1 MKATNFFT
9 ISEVIDIASIK
20 WAKLKRHG
28 NSRTSYSQPD
38 TAPVSNSLLNGCCCK
53 NATTPRIQRQ
63 SLPACLFQRLLKH
76 SARAFKLLFFFF
88 SSLNFKREPSGAQGI
103 CYMHQ
108 NSKVHLRTLHVGK
121 FTLHFYPFIFP
132 LVFTFLKSNYI

>member
-1 MKATNFFT
+1 MTNFFT

-38 TAPVSNSLLNGCCCK
+38 SAPVSNSLLNGCCCK
-53 NATTPRIQRQ
+53 NATTPRTQRQ
-63 SLPACLFQRLLKH
+63 SLPACLFQRLLKNTVRGH
-76 SARAFKLLFFFF
+76 LSYFFFFFF
-88 SSLNFKREPSGAQGI
+88 SSLNFKREPSGAPGI
-103 CYMHQ
+103 YYMHQ

-121 FTLHFYPFIFP
+121 FTLHFYPFIFS